1 MPTAYIVQADLV
13 PAHIT
18 EARLAELTQDTVT
31 LATVNPTVVTAI
43 ILAASA
49 EVDGY
54 IGRRYALPLAS
65 VPELVKQLAIR
76 VTLFRLHGRRPG
88 AMTDALQDD
97 YKDARRMLEEIASG
111 TLTLGVQPEANP
123 SERTIQVAGQDRTFG
138 RSNMSD
144 F

>member
-1 MPTAYIVQADLV
+1 MPAYIVQADLV

-18 EARLAELTQDTVT
+18 TARLAELTQDTVT
-31 LATVNPTVVTAI
+31 STTVDAAVVTAL

-54 IGRRYALPLAS
+54 LGRRYALPLAS
-65 VPELVKQLAIR
+65 TPELVKQLAIR
-76 VTLFRLHGRRPG
+76 VTLYRLHGRRPG
-88 AMTDALQDD
+88 SMTEALESD

-111 TLTLGVQPEANP
+111 TLTLGVHPEAAV
-123 SERTIQVAGQDRTFG
+123 SERTVQVTGQDRTFG
-138 RSNMSD
+138 RTNMGD